1 MTLYPHAS
9 QELTRTFVK
18 FHRRGPLTSPGTVK
32 LHEGSLTDLFPTPVL
47 GEGGHTSEVS
57 PQVPAPGPGLG
68 PAEARPRLPPQ
79 VAAPRVQGA
88 SPARPAAARPSCSC
102 SCRCSCSSCIYLRL
116 LAEEVP
122 LCVALHI
129 VPVPRRAQAE
139 AVLVRLRAAVVGRVL
154 LPLGVVP
161 NRSFV
166 DIVDIVY
173 ILSTVSTVYTLYRL
187 SSPSCPPLASP
198 CPPARCWQ

>member
-1 MTLYPHAS
+1 MNIFS
-9 QELTRTFVK
+9 I
-18 FHRRGPLTSPGTVK
+18 S
-32 LHEGSLTDLFPTPVL
+32 FPTPVL
-47 GEGGHTSEVS
+47 SEGGHAGEVT

-68 PAEARPRLPPQ
+68 PAQPRPRLAPQ

-102 SCRCSCSSCIYLRL
+102 SCGCSCGCSCSSSSCIYLRL

-139 AVLVRLRAAVVGRVL
+139 AVLVRLRAAVIGRVL
-154 LPLGVVP
+154 LPVGVVP
-161 NRSFV
+161 DRACV
-166 DIVDIVY
+166 DIVDIIYMLYSMYLQSV
-173 ILSTVSTVYTLYRL
+173 YRL